1 MSFIDTT
8 AAAFTPKVTEAD
20 LQPRMGELL
29 ATAGWK
35 VAANYKRVI
44 FDANITHPSDLVRNY
59 TNFRITVAEHFIY
72 SNKENQSFGIAI
84 AGTWYPR
91 LADYV
96 KRPDKDSYKQ
106 FGEWATNEFR
116 KYRLSHTLY
125 VYMLEDLKGL
135 KPDGADLVLA
145 WNDNSEAG
153 QLRAALDIEVEESA
167 WKTTTSSPMFTVT
180 KAEGARMQSP
190 IMQAGLRY
198 KLMESYYNNSFNYPV
213 QNTNW
218 WSDSEIAVKGTLSD
232 TNFFFTIQ
240 CDNVPAPENNLV
252 PIIPLYFGKLDP
264 VEEGDNVYALF
275 AGTVPIRDTV
285 NGVATFDFDDTT
297 SRQPH
302 IMPLLKSYP
311 NFPANG
317 LDNIMVNR
325 AKQGARYQAHY
336 LSWNSPPNL
345 MPPART
351 SVDGKKDYPRAWNN
365 AENPLYKYTFNPSRY
380 SGKVHTSK
388 VYVIHPEEG
397 VRGTLK
403 DTISLA
409 AFSFNANKLRVKR
422 THCPDEFDVYRYFLV
437 EGISPLTKKPGT
449 QFRPAG
455 IGLYVNTVDDEGNEI
470 KPAPTPLPPDTI
482 QCGEVNE
489 SGGGKLTEKNHEM
502 GSEPG
507 KVVIEYDMYTQA
519 DRMDVY
525 YQNEVVATTGGLVSN
540 TGKLEFDYKPVNGV
554 TTIKVVVSS
563 NTESTSWKYLV
574 KCPV

>member
-35 VAANYKRVI
+35 VSANYKRVI

-59 TNFRITVAEHFIY
+59 TNYRITVAEHFIY

-167 WKTTTSSPMFTVT
+167 WKTTSSGPMFTVT

-232 TNFFFTIQ
+232 TNFFLPFSVIMCRPQKTIWFRSFRSTL
-240 CDNVPAPENNLV
+240 ASWTRLRKA
-252 PIIPLYFGKLDP
+252 IKFMLYLQERFRSG
-264 VEEGDNVYALF
+264 
-275 AGTVPIRDTV
+275 IR
-285 NGVATFDFDDTT
+285 
-297 SRQPH
+297 
-302 IMPLLKSYP
+302 
-311 NFPANG
+311 
-317 LDNIMVNR
+317 
-325 AKQGARYQAHY
+325 
-336 LSWNSPPNL
+336 
-345 MPPART
+345 
-351 SVDGKKDYPRAWNN
+351 
-365 AENPLYKYTFNPSRY
+365 
-380 SGKVHTSK
+380 
-388 VYVIHPEEG
+388 
-397 VRGTLK
+397 
-403 DTISLA
+403 
-409 AFSFNANKLRVKR
+409 
-422 THCPDEFDVYRYFLV
+422 
-437 EGISPLTKKPGT
+437 
-449 QFRPAG
+449 
-455 IGLYVNTVDDEGNEI
+455 
-470 KPAPTPLPPDTI
+470 
-482 QCGEVNE
+482 
-489 SGGGKLTEKNHEM
+489 
-502 GSEPG
+502 
-507 KVVIEYDMYTQA
+507 
-519 DRMDVY
+519 
-525 YQNEVVATTGGLVSN
+525 
-540 TGKLEFDYKPVNGV
+540 
-554 TTIKVVVSS
+554 
-563 NTESTSWKYLV
+563 
-574 KCPV
+574 

>member
-20 LQPRMGELL
+20 LQPRLGELL

-44 FDANITHPSDLVRNY
+44 FDANITHPSDAVRNY
-59 TNFRITVAEHFIY
+59 QNFRITVAEHFIY
-72 SNKENQSFGIAI
+72 SNKDNQSFGIAI

-91 LADYV
+91 LVDYV

-135 KPDGADLVLA
+135 KPDGADVVLA

-167 WKTTTSSPMFTVT
+167 WKTTVSGPMFTVT

-218 WSDSEIAVKGTLSD
+218 WSDSEISVKGTLSD

-285 NGVATFDFDDTT
+285 NGVATYDFDDTT
-297 SRQPH
+297 TRQPH

-317 LDNIMVNR
+317 MDNIMVNR
-325 AKQGARYQAHY
+325 AKLGARYQAHY

-351 SVDGKKDYPRAWNN
+351 SADGKKDYPRAWNN

-422 THCPDEFDVYRYFLV
+422 ANCPDEFDVYRYFLI

-449 QFRPAG
+449 QFRSAG

-470 KPAPTPLPPDTI
+470 KP
-482 QCGEVNE
+482 
-489 SGGGKLTEKNHEM
+489 
-502 GSEPG
+502 
-507 KVVIEYDMYTQA
+507 
-519 DRMDVY
+519 
-525 YQNEVVATTGGLVSN
+525 TTL
-540 TGKLEFDYKPVNGV
+540 
-554 TTIKVVVSS
+554 
-563 NTESTSWKYLV
+563 
-574 KCPV
+574 